1 MGILT
6 TIKLAAVAAIVT
18 VLGFGTYYV
27 SGLRADLALSEANNA
42 KLTQSVLTQKKVIQR
57 VQENFADIRI
67 AQGELNIISEKQ
79 RQTIKE
85 LNTRFSIRA
94 NGTSRDFGDIAR
106 AKPGLI
112 NKIINR
118 ATKKVQRCNELA
130 TGSQLKQGETNNECK
145 TLIYNLS
152 Q

>member
-6 TIKLAAVAAIVT
+6 TIKLAAVAAIVL

-27 SGLRADLALSEANNA
+27 SGLRADLAVSEANNA
-42 KLTQSVLTQKKVIQR
+42 KLTQSILTQKKLIR
-57 VQENFADIRI
+57 RIQENFADIRI
-67 AQGELNIISEKQ
+67 AQDELNIISEKQ

-85 LNTRFSIRA
+85 LNTRFDVRA

-118 ATKKVQRCNELA
+118 ATKNVQRCNELA
-130 TGSQLKQGETNNECK
+130 TGAPLLKGESNNECK